1 MKTVL
6 QEVIARGYP
15 ALAEKTALPPHVHRA
30 ARAMVMCRT
39 SALGGHIQ
47 GCPEGHVQRVWYN
60 SCRHRSC
67 PQCNRIQLERWLEG
81 QKSRLIDHPHRHMI
95 FTLPHELHPYWRRN
109 TDQMTRWLFQSVR
122 ETLLCF
128 LTDPAYLG
136 AQPGILSV
144 LHTWGRA
151 LTLHPHI
158 HCAITEGGL
167 DDRGQWRLPVK
178 NCFLPIRAVMF
189 KYRGHFLAQLKA
201 AVDRGELAL
210 PEGETPTSSHN
221 LFNRLGRKLWNVN
234 LRERYDNAEG
244 VVEYLARYVR
254 GGPMRPSQLS
264 KFRADQNDVL
274 FRYHAHR
281 DNPDGGRKRCRK
293 ERLSAGELTGR
304 LLQHVPRKGLNI
316 VRSYGLYAVACRGKL
331 DQARAEVGQ
340 APVRSPKPVQWQGYL
355 GRFPGSQSQAHCSVC
370 ERQLMA
376 LAPITPSRAPP

>member
-128 LTDPAYLG
+128 LSDPAYLG
-136 AQPGILSV
+136 A
-144 LHTWGRA
+144 
-151 LTLHPHI
+151 
-158 HCAITEGGL
+158 
-167 DDRGQWRLPVK
+167 
-178 NCFLPIRAVMF
+178 
-189 KYRGHFLAQLKA
+189 
-201 AVDRGELAL
+201 
-210 PEGETPTSSHN
+210 
-221 LFNRLGRKLWNVN
+221 
-234 LRERYDNAEG
+234 
-244 VVEYLARYVR
+244 
-254 GGPMRPSQLS
+254 
-264 KFRADQNDVL
+264 
-274 FRYHAHR
+274 
-281 DNPDGGRKRCRK
+281 
-293 ERLSAGELTGR
+293 
-304 LLQHVPRKGLNI
+304 
-316 VRSYGLYAVACRGKL
+316 
-331 DQARAEVGQ
+331 
-340 APVRSPKPVQWQGYL
+340 
-355 GRFPGSQSQAHCSVC
+355 
-370 ERQLMA
+370 
-376 LAPITPSRAPP
+376 